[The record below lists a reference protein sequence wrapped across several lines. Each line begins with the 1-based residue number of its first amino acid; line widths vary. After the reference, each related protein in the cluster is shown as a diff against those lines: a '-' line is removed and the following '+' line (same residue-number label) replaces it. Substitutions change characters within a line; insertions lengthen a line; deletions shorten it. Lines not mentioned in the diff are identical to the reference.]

1 MIKQEI
7 LESGLIKT
15 YSDNGKY
22 IIQNEIEPI
31 ENLTTEET
39 NDDCI

>member
-1 MIKQEI
+1 MKLVVKIGLETDGGRENFYYI
-7 LESGLIKT
+7 L
-15 YSDNGKY
+15 D
-22 IIQNEIEPI
+22 NEIEPI